1 MVAGAVSPPRLDL
14 ANEDLVRA
22 HVQAIW
28 LTETGQSLGRSL
40 KDVLDVDGEEPTL
53 ELRDWV
59 RESLADE
66 SARRRALGRAQKIL
80 AGIEDELSAAP
91 WYAEGWLDNVLDG
104 VDHAFDN
111 ACDRWRTLYRAALK
125 QREVQNRIIGDASR
139 SVADKNQAQRL
150 RREAETQM
158 QLLTSESEA
167 AFSADFYSYRYFAS
181 EGFLP
186 GYSFPRLPISA

>member
-1 MVAGAVSPPRLDL
+1 MDL

-66 SARRRALGRAQKIL
+66 GARRRARERAQKVL
-80 AGIEDELSAAP
+80 SSIEDELSAAP
-91 WYAEGWLDNVLDG
+91 WYAEGWLDKVLDG
-104 VDHAFDN
+104 IEHAFDN
-111 ACDRWRTLYRAALK
+111 A
-125 QREVQNRIIGDASR
+125 
-139 SVADKNQAQRL
+139 
-150 RREAETQM
+150 
-158 QLLTSESEA
+158 
-167 AFSADFYSYRYFAS
+167 
-181 EGFLP
+181 
-186 GYSFPRLPISA
+186 